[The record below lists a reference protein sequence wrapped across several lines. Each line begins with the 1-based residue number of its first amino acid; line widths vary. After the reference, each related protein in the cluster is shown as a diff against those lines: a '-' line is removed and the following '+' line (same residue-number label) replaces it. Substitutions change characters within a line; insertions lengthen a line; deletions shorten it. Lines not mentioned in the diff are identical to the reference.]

1 MEITLKK
8 PEVETLRV
16 NIGDTSVEIPLG
28 SSLTLEDYADLNTF
42 EGTVRFYNRYIPKNI
57 AKTLT
62 FAEYNQITQAWTEAT
77 KKASNLSV
85 GE

>member
-16 NIGDTSVEIPLG
+16 NIGKDSVEIPLG
-28 SSLTLEDYADLNTF
+28 NSLSLEEWDLIKTF
-42 EGTVRFYNRYIPKNI
+42 EGTVEFFKKFIPGDI

-62 FAEYNQITQAWTEAT
+62 ISEYNQITAAWKQATSEQ
-77 KKASNLSV
+77 V
-85 GE
+85 GADPGE